1 MHPIVVDFSC
11 RYKHELIVF
20 SVHKYKSD
28 YVNVCV
34 CVCVD
39 FPLRKFDNSQIVL
52 SQHQFLP
59 K

>member
-34 CVCVD
+34 CVCG
-39 FPLRKFDNSQIVL
+39 
-52 SQHQFLP
+52 LP
-59 K
+59 TKKI